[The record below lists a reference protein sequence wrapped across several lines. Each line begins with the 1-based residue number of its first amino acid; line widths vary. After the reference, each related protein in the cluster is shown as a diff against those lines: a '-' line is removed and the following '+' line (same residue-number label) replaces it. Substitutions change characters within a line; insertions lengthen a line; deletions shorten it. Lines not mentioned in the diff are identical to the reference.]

1 MTENSKTT
9 LLLILSG
16 LLIVMGLILFW
27 MWGFTTANQ
36 RAVEKISSVQ
46 AQKKLEAKT
55 IAASISVAPDS
66 AYVIRLNGLDK
77 TLDSLAKNSDTL
89 KTGIWQNINEF
100 YSLRQEINTLLQQ
113 QPNKLNIAA
122 ATKKIEELQ
131 YRLKQ
136 LSSTNSEILNENKRL
151 NLLLN
156 QLRSLQ
162 EINNAKNTGQQTGE
176 TNATNLPVNPGIE
189 NEQVNTT
196 KPEIISQSN
205 FSSVFSASDLQLTAF
220 RVNNGKSEETDL
232 ADKASKIV
240 GTFNFKNNSSQ
251 SNTTEVIVV
260 VTQPNGKILQK
271 SSWESGSFQTKDGK
285 RMIYTCKLRND
296 YEAWETKHL
305 LFTLVGEN
313 YSSGRYNM
321 KVYQNGI
328 MLANYLKQLG

>member
-240 GTFNFKNNSSQ
+240 GTFNFKN
-251 SNTTEVIVV
+251 
-260 VTQPNGKILQK
+260 TQKH
-271 SSWESGSFQTKDGK
+271 TKK
-285 RMIYTCKLRND
+285 Y
-296 YEAWETKHL
+296 
-305 LFTLVGEN
+305 
-313 YSSGRYNM
+313 
-321 KVYQNGI
+321 
-328 MLANYLKQLG
+328 

>member
-136 LSSTNSEILNENKRL
+136 LSSTNSEILNENK
-151 NLLLN
+151 
-156 QLRSLQ
+156 
-162 EINNAKNTGQQTGE
+162 
-176 TNATNLPVNPGIE
+176 
-189 NEQVNTT
+189 
-196 KPEIISQSN
+196 
-205 FSSVFSASDLQLTAF
+205 
-220 RVNNGKSEETDL
+220 
-232 ADKASKIV
+232 KAQFI
-240 GTFNFKNNSSQ
+240 
-251 SNTTEVIVV
+251 
-260 VTQPNGKILQK
+260 TQPTQ
-271 SSWESGSFQTKDGK
+271 EPSG
-285 RMIYTCKLRND
+285 N
-296 YEAWETKHL
+296 
-305 LFTLVGEN
+305 
-313 YSSGRYNM
+313 
-321 KVYQNGI
+321 
-328 MLANYLKQLG
+328 